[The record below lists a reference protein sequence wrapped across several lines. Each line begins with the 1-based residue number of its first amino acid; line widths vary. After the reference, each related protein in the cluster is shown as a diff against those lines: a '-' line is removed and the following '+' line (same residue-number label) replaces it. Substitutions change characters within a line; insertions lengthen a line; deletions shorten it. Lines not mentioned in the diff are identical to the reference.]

1 MMHKSVQGGIHCM
14 NHKKNQQHKPD
25 ENRFTTRQ
33 LLFSAAN
40 QIHGWQHLLNL
51 HYLEF
56 HVRQRTCT
64 QTVIYRGT

>member
-1 MMHKSVQGGIHCM
+1 MMHKSVRGGIHCM
-14 NHKKNQQHKPD
+14 NHKKNQQHKATLQHG
-25 ENRFTTRQ
+25 NF
-33 LLFSAAN
+33 FSAAN

-64 QTVIYRGT
+64 QTIIYRGT